1 MPLRMLVYADRLLFG
16 TIADKKA
23 LYRRTPIVLP
33 TIHFYVLYVGSEMQE
48 DEKILRLSDFFREKG
63 SDLELTCH
71 VLNITYKKD
80 RPFLKNCQPIR
91 EYSFFVNRTEQNQQN
106 GMNLDDAIRESMDY
120 CIQHKI
126 MQSFL
131 KRNQREVLE
140 MMMFQWNAEEARK
153 VQEEERQEDIL
164 EAESRGKTEEKTTII
179 RNMLNTTSLSYD
191 QIAQIANTTVDEVSR
206 IAKDANIHH

>member
-1 MPLRMLVYADRLLFG
+1 
-16 TIADKKA
+16 
-23 LYRRTPIVLP
+23 
-33 TIHFYVLYVGSEMQE
+33 
-48 DEKILRLSDFFREKG
+48 
-63 SDLELTCH
+63 
-71 VLNITYKKD
+71 
-80 RPFLKNCQPIR
+80 
-91 EYSFFVNRTEQNQQN
+91 
-106 GMNLDDAIRESMDY
+106 
-120 CIQHKI
+120 
-126 MQSFL
+126 
-131 KRNQREVLE
+131 